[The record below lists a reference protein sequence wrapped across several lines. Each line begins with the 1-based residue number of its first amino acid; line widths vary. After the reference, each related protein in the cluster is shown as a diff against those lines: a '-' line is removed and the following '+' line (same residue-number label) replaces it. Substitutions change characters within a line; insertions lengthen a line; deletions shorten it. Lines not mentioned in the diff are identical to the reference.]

1 MREEVW
7 WRSSLTWNISTAE
20 RGVAARSWRR
30 VKPADLFNVNKFIRA
45 NCDRSV
51 LVHCVC
57 VYSDIFSDYT
67 QMDYVQEHVRV
78 IRENPGTYCDWFKW
92 FNAIR
97 IWPRITSC
105 FYYVSPMFE
114 PNWLLSHDCYK
125 EKLVLYN
132 CFLLEIVY
140 YRIVT
145 VRFLVTN
152 LLWGTI
158 IVQISKM
165 GSGAYRDYEYPAVV
179 NYETRYVLLV
189 A

>member
-1 MREEVW
+1 
-7 WRSSLTWNISTAE
+7 
-20 RGVAARSWRR
+20 
-30 VKPADLFNVNKFIRA
+30 
-45 NCDRSV
+45 
-51 LVHCVC
+51 
-57 VYSDIFSDYT
+57 
-67 QMDYVQEHVRV
+67 MDYVQEHVRV

-125 EKLVLYN
+125 EKLVLYS

-140 YRIVT
+140 YWIVT

-158 IVQISKM
+158 NVQDLKDGFRSLQGLRVPCSGQLRNKVCAL
-165 GSGAYRDYEYPAVV
+165 GSIIFVTGDLCC
-179 NYETRYVLLV
+179 TM
-189 A
+189 

>member
-1 MREEVW
+1 MGGVSHVQCEFLLNWPFLDRQSTNWLNRPSKMREEVW

-30 VKPADLFNVNKFIRA
+30 VKSADLFKVNKFIRA

-97 IWPRITSC
+97 IWPRITSY

-114 PNWLLSHDCYK
+114 PNWLLSHDYYK
-125 EKLVLYN
+125 EKLVLYS
-132 CFLLEIVY
+132 CFLLEIV
-140 YRIVT
+140 
-145 VRFLVTN
+145 
-152 LLWGTI
+152 LL
-158 IVQISKM
+158 
-165 GSGAYRDYEYPAVV
+165 
-179 NYETRYVLLV
+179 
-189 A
+189 